1 MSESVRRLAFVLVAV
16 GALSALLP
24 GCGGGEKAAPAM
36 SDAELREM
44 VMIASEGLPWTI
56 TPAGDEAQSNE
67 QAATAFP
74 NQQQWL
80 DNYQKWGRSGG
91 YAATFITEQTSV
103 FGVQAEV
110 EAYSSVGGA
119 QAAWATLRDYGVSS
133 EFVTFLE
140 QSSGSTVTV
149 GRMDAERV
157 GDESSAYILQTTA
170 GGQTSQTIIV
180 LFRRDFVVASASVGA
195 PPGEARVED
204 AVTVAEQVD
213 GRIQDILSGQ
223 TPVPR

>member
-1 MSESVRRLAFVLVAV
+1 MSESVRRLTFVLMAV

-24 GCGGGEKAAPAM
+24 GCGGGEKAVPAL

-44 VMIASEGLPWTI
+44 VMITTQGLPWTI

-74 NQQQWL
+74 NQEEWL

-91 YAATFITEQTSV
+91 HAATFSTEQTSV

-110 EAYSSVGGA
+110 EAYLSVGGA

-204 AVTVAEQVD
+204 AVTVAKQVD
-213 GRIQDILSGQ
+213 GRIQDILNGQ
-223 TPVPR
+223 TSVPR

>member
-1 MSESVRRLAFVLVAV
+1 MSESVRRLTFLLVAV

-24 GCGGGEKAAPAM
+24 GCGGGEKAVPAL

-44 VMIASEGLPWTI
+44 VMITSEGLPWTI
-56 TPAGDEAQSNE
+56 APAGDEAQSNE
-67 QAATAFP
+67 QAAAAFP
-74 NQQQWL
+74 DPQQWL
-80 DNYQKWGRSGG
+80 SNYQKWGRSGG
-91 YAATFITEQTSV
+91 AAATFTSADANV

-119 QAAWATLRDYGVSS
+119 KSAWAALRDLSTS
-133 EFVTFLE
+133 AEFLRFLQ
-140 QSSGSTVTV
+140 QSSGSDVTV
-149 GRMDAERV
+149 GRVDAERV
-157 GDESSAYILQTTA
+157 GDESGVYLLRTTA
-170 GGQTSQTIIV
+170 GGQTSETLIV
-180 LFRRDFVVASASVGA
+180 LFRRDVVVASASVGA

-213 GRIQDILSGQ
+213 GRIQDILNGQ

>member
-1 MSESVRRLAFVLVAV
+1 MSESVRRLTFVLMAV

-24 GCGGGEKAAPAM
+24 GCGGGEKAVPAL
-36 SDAELREM
+36 SDAELRET
-44 VMIASEGLPWTI
+44 VMITSEGLPWTI

-80 DNYQKWGRSGG
+80 DNYQKWGRGG
-91 YAATFITEQTSV
+91 GHAATFSTEQTSV

-110 EAYSSVGGA
+110 ESYGSVGGA

-213 GRIQDILSGQ
+213 GRIQDILNGQ
-223 TPVPR
+223 TSVPR

>member
-1 MSESVRRLAFVLVAV
+1 MSESVRRLTFLLVAV

-24 GCGGGEKAAPAM
+24 GCGGGEKAVPAL

-44 VMIASEGLPWTI
+44 VMITSEGLPWTI

-74 NQQQWL
+74 NQEQWL

-91 YAATFITEQTSV
+91 HAATFSTEQTSV

-110 EAYSSVGGA
+110 ESYGSVGGA
-119 QAAWATLRDYGVSS
+119 QSRVGDAARLRRLPRVCDFPG
-133 EFVTFLE
+133 TGQRLD
-140 QSSGSTVTV
+140 VTV
-149 GRMDAERV
+149 GRTDSERV
-157 GDESSAYILQTTA
+157 GDESSAYILETTA
-170 GGQTSQTIIV
+170 GGQTSQTMIV

-213 GRIQDILSGQ
+213 GRIQDILNGQ